1 MTTEMVIEELIYE
14 NCSTNN
20 STTIENAAKLVCVEK
35 MEHINHDLH
44 NLKI

>member
-1 MTTEMVIEELIYE
+1 MVIEELIYE

-20 STTIENAAKLVCVEK
+20 STIIENAAKLVCVEK